1 MEPPADGA
9 LLHARSVWDA
19 APFVRHLGATLDAAG
34 GGRAESSVRLAPE
47 LLQQNGFAH
56 AGVIATLADHTAAA
70 AAVSAYDVPRGVLS
84 IEFKVNLLKPAVG
97 ASLRCV
103 SATLRAGRTIAV
115 VESEVYAVSEGREAL
130 CAKATV
136 TLAVVAPA

>member
-1 MEPPADGA
+1 MSINEAARENPSQRVSLHFSKLPA
-9 LLHARSVWDA
+9 R
-19 APFVRHLGATLDAAG
+19 
-34 GGRAESSVRLAPE
+34 
-47 LLQQNGFAH
+47 
-56 AGVIATLADHTAAA
+56 GVSRIIGTQG
-70 AAVSAYDVPRGVLS
+70 GVLS

-115 VESEVYAVSEGREAL
+115 VESEVYTVSEGREAL